1 VHRRHGR
8 VEGLGDLGRPPLQHI
23 AEKQH
28 RPLSGWQQL
37 HGGHER
43 EARRFLRLNPS
54 LRVLIARY
62 RQVDVRIRL
71 QPGHIGGGRAMT
83 VCEIVRHDDPGAPP
97 DEVQTGGRRNPVE
110 PRTEQ
115 TAPLEPAEVAPG
127 LDERLLDGVLGVVE
141 GAEHAVAV
149 EPHPLAV
156 RGGELVEGTAVAT
169 RGGVDQ
175 FGFGGHVSSPS
186 PIRHA
191 RSSDVIGRGS

>member
-1 VHRRHGR
+1 VVVAIRWSH
-8 VEGLGDLGRPPLQHI
+8 VPNKLRPSN
-23 AEKQH
+23 
-28 RPLSGWQQL
+28 RP
-37 HGGHER
+37 R
-43 EARRFLRLNPS
+43 LRQALTS
-54 LRVLIARY
+54 VS
-62 RQVDVRIRL
+62 
-71 QPGHIGGGRAMT
+71 
-83 VCEIVRHDDPGAPP
+83 
-97 DEVQTGGRRNPVE
+97 
-110 PRTEQ
+110 
-115 TAPLEPAEVAPG
+115 
-127 LDERLLDGVLGVVE
+127 LDGVLGVVE